1 MAENGENMAKNA
13 KVDYDS
19 ESDALFVYTG
29 RKANDSIELG
39 NYVVDFDI
47 DEKVSGIE
55 IFDISKMLG
64 VSKPLLD
71 LSKVKN
77 AQLNVSQSK
86 SSIYVMVRLLAK
98 MNDKIVEKELI
109 MSVPRV
115 SDIKALN

>member
-1 MAENGENMAKNA
+1 MAEIGEIMAKNA

-19 ESDALFVYTG
+19 KCDSLYVFTG

-39 NYVVDFDI
+39 NYVVDFDN

-64 VSKPLLD
+64 VSKPMID
-71 LSKVKN
+71 LAKVKD

-86 SSIYVMVRLLAK
+86 SSIYVMVLLRAVMAGK
-98 MNDKIVEKELI
+98 SVEKELI

-115 SDIKALN
+115 SEIKTLN